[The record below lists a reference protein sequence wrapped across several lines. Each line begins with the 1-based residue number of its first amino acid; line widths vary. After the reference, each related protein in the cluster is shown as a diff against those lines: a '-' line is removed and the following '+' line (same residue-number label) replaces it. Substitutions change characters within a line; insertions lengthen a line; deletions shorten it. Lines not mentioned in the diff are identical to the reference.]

1 VADNIPGKPEPDNGK
16 PRDEKEIREQLY
28 ADWKR
33 LGLKTIDLDSAL
45 LVSQKPKQLLGARQ
59 ILLHDQDF
67 IRLHQYSAGYHYS
80 RRDVAGA
87 YDAKLGLIDLVASD
101 SAYNPFFKLD
111 ESKVSGAKAL
121 RQDIQ
126 FLSEILSSFAK
137 GDIIGGG
144 AEIRAVKQFY
154 KRRGYDPRMDPYTL
168 LDEIRRVFENS
179 VDDLMVRCKLAL
191 YPLASSRRN
200 QPGGP
205 QSGSGREDG
214 ADEPPPPSSDVA
226 SLALGAVS
234 GVRAPRENRE
244 EE

>member
-1 VADNIPGKPEPDNGK
+1 MTDNLPGKPGSDNRTPK
-16 PRDEKEIREQLY
+16 DEKEIKERLY
-28 ADWKR
+28 EDWKK
-33 LGLKTIDLDSAL
+33 LGLKPADLDTAL

-80 RRDVAGA
+80 RRDVSGA

-111 ESKVSGAKAL
+111 ETKVVEAKAL

-126 FLSEILSSFAK
+126 FLSEILASFAK

-154 KRRGYDPRMDPYTL
+154 KRRGYDTRMDPYTL
-168 LDEIRRVFENS
+168 LDEIRRFFENS
-179 VDDLMVRCKLAL
+179 VDELMVRAKLAL

-200 QPGGP
+200 QPGGV
-205 QSGSGREDG
+205 QAGFGREDG

>member
-1 VADNIPGKPEPDNGK
+1 
-16 PRDEKEIREQLY
+16 
-28 ADWKR
+28 
-33 LGLKTIDLDSAL
+33 
-45 LVSQKPKQLLGARQ
+45 
-59 ILLHDQDF
+59 
-67 IRLHQYSAGYHYS
+67 
-80 RRDVAGA
+80 VAGA
-87 YDAKLGLIDLVASD
+87 YDAKLGLVDLVSSD
-101 SAYNPFFKLD
+101 SAYNPFFRLD
-111 ESKVSGAKAL
+111 EDKVAETKAL

-144 AEIRAVKQFY
+144 AEIRAVKNFY
-154 KRRGYDPRMDPYTL
+154 RRRGYDPKTDPYTL
-168 LDEIRRVFENS
+168 LDQIRRAFELR
-179 VDDLMVRCKLAL
+179 VDELMVKTKLAL

-200 QPGGP
+200 QLGGP